1 MYNLVQ
7 WEKNGMRVWDVNK
20 RITRPMFEEHNQ
32 KHICHYPEWTLD
44 RINLNPRYADG
55 YIQFQTEEKRQL

>member
-1 MYNLVQ
+1 MYTWVQ
-7 WEKNGMRVWDVNK
+7 RKKGGMGVWDVNK

-32 KHICHYPEWTLD
+32 KHICHYPEWILD
-44 RINLNPRYADG
+44 RINLNSRYAMG